1 MLHQNALLTACVHKL
16 EEQLA
21 VVTKRKSHKRKQ
33 IQQGSTI
40 EYRTVAAQ
48 VAAEASTAPQQ
59 SKKARSSGN
68 QEPAQPA
75 LQHCG
80 NCGKTRHNARTYK
93 KDTKASSESDK
104 STTYIGS
111 LFDSDEN

>member
-1 MLHQNALLTACVHKL
+1 MLYQNALLTACVYEL

-21 VVTKRKSHKRKQ
+21 VVTKRKSRKRKQ
-33 IQQGSTI
+33 IQQGGTI
-40 EYRTVAAQ
+40 EYGTIAAQ
-48 VAAEASTAPQQ
+48 VAAEASTAPQRP
-59 SKKARSSGN
+59 KKACGSSD

-75 LQHCG
+75 LRRCR
-80 NCGKTRHNARTYK
+80 NCGRTGHNACICK
-93 KDTKASSESDK
+93 KDTEASSESDE